1 MDKVKKSCNRKPC
14 NGKPRKTREY
24 CTVILIYIFSHK
36 KFVNINLSKWYR
48 KSPHST
54 VKVEH
59 QKTVLWEIR
68 TMRIKYRN
76 IAQNSTIEKFIL
88 VLWEEWIFFKN
99 RTIEKSVLW
108 EDALWGDPLYYFP
121 RQNIIYACHLYTVCI
136 YLEQLSYKY
145 LLHYHSIYSHF

>member
-1 MDKVKKSCNRKPC
+1 MRHIFFPC
-14 NGKPRKTREY
+14 F
-24 CTVILIYIFSHK
+24 I
-36 KFVNINLSKWYR
+36 INWRVPQLWIASERSYR

-108 EDALWGDPLYYFP
+108 EDALWGDSLYWQGLTLSPHEPQLAYIFQGSESIVEP
-121 RQNIIYACHLYTVCI
+121 Q
-136 YLEQLSYKY
+136 QLSKTNFLAANMYFE
-145 LLHYHSIYSHF
+145 SA